1 VGAVVRLG
9 VGGLYQVGREGNL
22 DLTAERSIDLEMEGQ
37 VGDAAVQRGPL
48 GCTMRV
54 TAEERNER
62 VDRWLPEIDPVP
74 GWADGEADM
83 YPERAVGQLRESA
96 EPIRYLLL
104 EVIGSRGLVFNI
116 DHTNAMA
123 YARAAGN
130 LLSSPVPIDES

>member
-1 VGAVVRLG
+1 
-9 VGGLYQVGREGNL
+9 
-22 DLTAERSIDLEMEGQ
+22 
-37 VGDAAVQRGPL
+37 
-48 GCTMRV
+48 
-54 TAEERNER
+54 
-62 VDRWLPEIDPVP
+62 
-74 GWADGEADM
+74 M